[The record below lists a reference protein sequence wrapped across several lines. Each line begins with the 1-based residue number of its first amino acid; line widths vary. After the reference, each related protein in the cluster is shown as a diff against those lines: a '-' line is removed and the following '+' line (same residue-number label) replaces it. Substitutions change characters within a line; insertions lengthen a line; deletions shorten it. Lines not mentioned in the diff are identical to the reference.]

1 MNFFL
6 IVSLLVSPVFAQQQE
21 EPIKRPN
28 VEATMSEMTTNL
40 QGNLSLSP
48 KQEKNIR
55 KALEKASKDFDK
67 QMKIYEK
74 NVKEEQKWHEKA
86 EANKKEMRAIS
97 DGISDLIVQS
107 GHFDNYQK
115 EKYAQFLAQK
125 KQAEMPKT
133 PAAAAPAA
141 EENADSNASEAAAPV
156 SEEAKTVTEKKKKV
170 ILKRKNR
177 RTLPTGSGN
186 LIPPG
191 TKGNLKPKVS
201 RKTENDLPS
210 SIMPVSDGLP
220 GNPAPSGVPSKPKNS
235 AVPTL

>member
-6 IVSLLVSPVFAQQQE
+6 IIPLLISPVFAQQQE

-48 KQEKNIR
+48 KQERNIR
-55 KALEKASKDFDK
+55 KALEKASRDFDK

-86 EANKKEMRAIS
+86 EVNKKAMREIS
-97 DGISDLIVQS
+97 DGVYDLIVQS
-107 GHFDNYQK
+107 GHFDDYQK

-125 KQAEMPKT
+125 KQAELPKI
-133 PAAAAPAA
+133 PAVAPAA
-141 EENADSNASEAAAPV
+141 EENADTSVAEAAPV

-170 ILKRKNR
+170 VLKKKNR
-177 RTLPTGSGN
+177 RTLPSGSGN
-186 LIPPG
+186 LVPPG

-210 SIMPVSDGLP
+210 SIMPPSDGIP
-220 GNPAPSGVPSKPKNS
+220 GGAAPGSVPSKPKNS
-235 AVPTL
+235 AVPSL

>member
-1 MNFFL
+1 MSIAVKRLANLKTRRETGLDYVVSAMNLLTPFGAKQIKEQKPFF
-6 IVSLLVSPVFAQQQE
+6 PGQE
-21 EPIKRPN
+21 D
-28 VEATMSEMTTNL
+28 
-40 QGNLSLSP
+40 
-48 KQEKNIR
+48 
-55 KALEKASKDFDK
+55 ALERELDRVAE
-67 QMKIYEK
+67 MLET
-74 NVKEEQKWHEKA
+74 A